1 MKKRFLIA
9 IAVISVALLMCSTMA
24 ISAEDVKKELRESST
39 IEKIIRSGKMRV
51 GMSTFVPW
59 AMQDKN
65 GKWIGFEIDVATQLA
80 KDMGVK
86 IEFVPTK
93 WEGLIPSLLTGK
105 FDLIIAG
112 MTGTPQRALKINFTE
127 PYDFSEMHMVA
138 HKKVAAGFK
147 TVADFNKP
155 EVTVLCRNGT
165 TAVPAAKRV
174 LPNAKLRL
182 FSENG
187 PMVQELLNGKA
198 HAIVASAPEPAQ
210 HAIKYADTLFFLDE
224 SMANEPISIG
234 VPKGDPD
241 TLAYLNNWIIVTRN
255 KGFFQEKVNYWW
267 KSMDWQSLIE

>member
-1 MKKRFLIA
+1 MKKRFSITIA
-9 IAVISVALLMCSTMA
+9 MISVALLMCSTMA

-86 IEFVPTK
+86 VEFVPTK

-138 HKKVAAGFK
+138 HKEVAAGFK

-155 EVTVLCRNGT
+155 EVTILCRNGT

-174 LPNAKLRL
+174 LPNAQLRL

-210 HAIKYADTLFFLDE
+210 HSIKYADTLFFIDE

-241 TLAYLNNWIIVTRN
+241 TIAYLNNWIIVTRN
-255 KGFFQEKVNYWW
+255 KGFFQEKVSYWW